1 MSAKSSAKF
10 INLAAAMLT
19 GVAMLTG
26 ASHARAATQVVA
38 TVDISEQRMDVT
50 VAGHTA
56 FQWKVST
63 AGKGYVTPTGSFK
76 PTRMHEMWH
85 SRKYDNA
92 PMPHAV
98 FFNGGYAV
106 HATEW
111 VKRLG
116 TPASHGCVRLDPVN
130 AADFYQLVQTFGPQ
144 NTSIVIVE

>member
-1 MSAKSSAKF
+1 MSNKLSAKF
-10 INLAAAMLT
+10 INLAAAALT
-19 GVAMLTG
+19 GAVMLTG
-26 ASHARAATQVVA
+26 ASHARAAAQVVA
-38 TVDISEQRMDVT
+38 TVDISEQRMEVR
-50 VAGHTA
+50 VAGHA
-56 FQWKVST
+56 AYAWKVST
-63 AGKGYVTPTGSFK
+63 AGKGYMTPTGSFK
-76 PTRMHEMWH
+76 PIRMHEMWY